1 MFCDAKRAEI
11 CLLDICVKLCTIVFL
26 TDEYLS
32 HNVESFNQGQEHTS
46 WRIQFNSD
54 RTERLNSLNCKKLLQ
69 NCFYK

>member
-32 HNVESFNQGQEHTS
+32 HNVESLTRDKNILHGAFS
-46 WRIQFNSD
+46 LIV
-54 RTERLNSLNCKKLLQ
+54 TERSGLTL
-69 NCFYK
+69 